1 METDCKSISNQKNE
15 STPNPS
21 YNWKDVTPEF
31 FDSIKE
37 LELGE
42 LLHGYFFGLFE
53 AMSAIEIMD
62 PKMDAGMMCNRESKA
77 IKLKDLK
84 LSDLSVSEQISIID
98 VTLACLVSWLEG
110 HSLAQTVFTNL
121 YFQKPYEIEVVPLKA
136 FCICIYKIIEEIRD
150 FANRA
155 QVFEEEDFQPALYN
169 YHYFNEISVT
179 RVIGMMREVDES
191 ISHKLKSNANSDE
204 NESYIALNTRIKFVR
219 LFFQI
224 LLSFNRRE
232 NHSSSMGETQ
242 RLLTTCGLLIPS
254 LINTVDKGVPKVG
267 NWCYDL
273 GFDPLINQKLLPPT
287 FPRYTKIKPADEAY
301 VYFDSL
307 LTRLKQ
313 ICKLTNCVT
322 YISAL
327 ECFIELGHNNHLCI
341 VSRSIMQTLYFPQT
355 NRVFGTQDFE
365 DCLKEWAKA
374 FIAPPSL
381 IPRLNILSNSQ
392 AKDCIHNFFDHCT
405 RPFAGLIQ
413 ICGHNKAR
421 QRDKL
426 AHLMEDFSALQ
437 DESQRVD
444 AFLHSFSS
452 KLDPP
457 REHLAS
463 FSTWIIYHT
472 IRIMIMYLLSGFE
485 LELYS
490 PHEYQYIYWYLYQ
503 FLYGWLVST
512 LNRADNVLLGNDSL
526 VDSQKN
532 RTKRNKP
539 KKKKPHPYSQE
550 IIMCHAMQ
558 SLTGAYFK
566 TLIGFQLEGKI
577 RTPKH
582 AKFDNEK
589 VRYEH
594 RFAAFSAV
602 AVPPPFSYNEFQM
615 TRCQVRDSA
624 SGDSGILYLNSCE
637 LFHQARCLLD
647 TIAQPHSQQVLDL
660 IKVCKTNFVTM
671 KLLASG
677 YMRGPDVSL
686 DFDFTTNSHFPILK
700 LS

>member
-1 METDCKSISNQKNE
+1 MESDYKSSLNQNICTQK
-15 STPNPS
+15 PM
-21 YNWKDVTPEF
+21 YDWKDVTSEF

-77 IKLKDLK
+77 IKVEDLK
-84 LSDLSVSEQISIID
+84 LKGLTVPEQISIID
-98 VTLACLVSWLEG
+98 ITLACLVSWLEG

-121 YFQKPYEIEVVPLKA
+121 YFQKPYNIEDTPLKA
-136 FCICIYKIIEEIRD
+136 FCICTYKIIESIRD

-169 YHYFNEISVT
+169 YHYFSEIT
-179 RVIGMMREVDES
+179 EQRVIGMMREVNEELS
-191 ISHKLKSNANSDE
+191 NAMKSNDIKD
-204 NESYIALNTRIKFVR
+204 NELMESLSVRIKFVR

-232 NHSSSMGETQ
+232 NQLSSMGETQ
-242 RLLTTCGLLIPS
+242 RLLTTCSLLIPL
-254 LINTVDKGVPKVG
+254 LIKTVDKGVSNDDDVHFK
-267 NWCYDL
+267 L

-287 FPRYTKIKPADEAY
+287 FPRYTKIKSPTDAY
-301 VYFDSL
+301 LYFDGL

-313 ICKLTNCVT
+313 ICKMTNCVT
-322 YISAL
+322 FISAL
-327 ECFIELGHNNHLCI
+327 ECFIELGHNGHLCI
-341 VSRSIMQTLYFPQT
+341 VSRSIMQTLYFPQP
-355 NRVFGTQDFE
+355 NRVFGTQDLE
-365 DCLKEWAKA
+365 DCLKEWAKS

-381 IPRLNILSNSQ
+381 VTRFNILSNSQ
-392 AKDCIHNFFDHCT
+392 AKDCVSSFFEHCT
-405 RPFAGLIQ
+405 RPFAGFIQ
-413 ICGHNKAR
+413 ICGHNRAR

-444 AFLHSFSS
+444 AFLHTFSS

-457 REHLAS
+457 KEHLAS

-472 IRIMIMYLLSGFE
+472 IRIMIMFLLSGFE

-512 LNRADNVLLGNDSL
+512 LNRADSVLYGNDSPS
-526 VDSQKN
+526 DSQKN
-532 RTKRNKP
+532 RTKRNKT
-539 KKKKPHPYSQE
+539 KKKKSHPYSQE

-566 TLIGFQLEGKI
+566 TLVGFQLEGKI
-577 RTPKH
+577 RPPKH
-582 AKFDNEK
+582 AKFDNER

-594 RFAAFSAV
+594 RFAAFSLV
-602 AVPPPFSYNEFQM
+602 AVPPPFSYAEFQM
-615 TRCQVRDSA
+615 TRCQVKDAA
-624 SGDSGILYLNSCE
+624 SGDSGMLYLTGCE

-647 TIAQPHSQQVLDL
+647 TLPQPHSQQVLDL

-671 KLLASG
+671 KLLAGG
-677 YMRGPDVSL
+677 YMRGPKVTL
-686 DFDFTTNSHFPILK
+686 DFDFSTNPCFPIFK

>member
-1 METDCKSISNQKNE
+1 
-15 STPNPS
+15 
-21 YNWKDVTPEF
+21 
-31 FDSIKE
+31 
-37 LELGE
+37 
-42 LLHGYFFGLFE
+42 
-53 AMSAIEIMD
+53 
-62 PKMDAGMMCNRESKA
+62 
-77 IKLKDLK
+77 
-84 LSDLSVSEQISIID
+84 
-98 VTLACLVSWLEG
+98 
-110 HSLAQTVFTNL
+110 
-121 YFQKPYEIEVVPLKA
+121 
-136 FCICIYKIIEEIRD
+136 
-150 FANRA
+150 
-155 QVFEEEDFQPALYN
+155 
-169 YHYFNEISVT
+169 
-179 RVIGMMREVDES
+179 
-191 ISHKLKSNANSDE
+191 
-204 NESYIALNTRIKFVR
+204 
-219 LFFQI
+219 
-224 LLSFNRRE
+224 
-232 NHSSSMGETQ
+232 MGETQ
-242 RLLTTCGLLIPS
+242 KLLTTCGLLIPS
-254 LINTVDKGVPKVG
+254 LIKTVDKGVPKSDYWYY
-267 NWCYDL
+267 NL

-287 FPRYTKIKPADEAY
+287 FPRYTKIKPATEAY
-301 VYFDSL
+301 LYFDSL

-322 YISAL
+322 FISAL
-327 ECFIELGHNNHLCI
+327 ECFIELGHNNNLCI
-341 VSRSIMQTLYFPQT
+341 VSRSIMQTLYFPQLY
-355 NRVFGTQDFE
+355 RVFGTQDLE
-365 DCLKEWAKA
+365 VCLREWAKS

-381 IPRLNILSNSQ
+381 TPRLNILSNPL
-392 AKDCIHNFFDHCT
+392 AKDCVYNFFEHCT
-405 RPFAGLIQ
+405 RPFANFIQ
-413 ICGHNKAR
+413 MCGHNKAR

-444 AFLHSFSS
+444 AFLHNFSS

-463 FSTWIIYHT
+463 YSTWIIYHT

-512 LNRADNVLLGNDSL
+512 LNRADNVLLGSDSPN
-526 VDSQKN
+526 DSQKN
-532 RTKRNKP
+532 RTKRNKT
-539 KKKKPHPYSQE
+539 KKKKTHPYSQE

-577 RTPKH
+577 CTPKH
-582 AKFDNEK
+582 AKFDNER

-602 AVPPPFSYNEFQM
+602 TVPPPFSYNEFQM
-615 TRCQVRDSA
+615 TRCQTRDTA
-624 SGDSGILYLNSCE
+624 SGDSGILFLNSCE

-647 TIAQPHSQQVLDL
+647 TIQQPHSQQVLDL

-677 YMRGPDVSL
+677 YMRGPNVSL
-686 DFDFTTNSHFPILK
+686 DFDFSTNSYFPILK